1 LNNPRPSSEDPKLV
15 ENWSKN
21 FEQDE
26 ENYKS
31 VVKKIREQKI

>member
-15 ENWSKN
+15 EKWSKT
-21 FEQDE
+21 FEQND